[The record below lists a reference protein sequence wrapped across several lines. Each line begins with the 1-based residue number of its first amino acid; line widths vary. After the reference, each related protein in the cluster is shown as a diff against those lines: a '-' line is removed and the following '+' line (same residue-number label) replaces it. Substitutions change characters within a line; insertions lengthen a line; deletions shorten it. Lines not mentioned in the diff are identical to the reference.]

1 MVLDSY
7 RKNVD
12 SILEKIAKPFLIFK
26 PNTLSWA
33 AFVFAAFGGLFFYFG
48 GLFLILSFL
57 MILFNTLLDAVDGK
71 VARMRL
77 MTSRRGDFLDHLLDR
92 YADTAIIAGIMF
104 SAYTQP
110 VWGLLALTG
119 IYFTSYAGTHAL
131 AVTQKRDYGGLLGRA
146 DRLVLLIILPILQF
160 FDIHIYSYS
169 VTTIILIII
178 GVLGNITAVQ
188 RSYRTWR
195 KI

>member
-12 SILEKIAKPFLIFK
+12 NTLEKIARPFLIFK
-26 PNTLSWA
+26 PNTLTWT
-33 AFVFAAFGGLFFYFG
+33 AFAFAVLGGLFFYFG
-48 GLFLILSFL
+48 KIYLLLAFF
-57 MILFNTLLDAVDGK
+57 MILLNTILDAVDGK
-71 VARMRL
+71 VARMRNL
-77 MTSRRGDFLDHLLDR
+77 VSKRGDFLDHLLDR

-110 VWGLLALTG
+110 IWGFFALTG

-131 AVTQKRDYGGLLGRA
+131 AVTQQRDYGGILGRT
-146 DRLVLLIILPILQF
+146 DRLVLLIILPILQYF
-160 FDIHIYSYS
+160 NIHVFSYTI
-169 VTTIILIII
+169 TTIIMIII
-178 GVLGNITAVQ
+178 GVFGNITAVQ

>member
-12 SILEKIAKPFLIFK
+12 NILEKIARPFLIFK

-33 AFVFAAFGGLFFYFG
+33 AFVFAALGGLFFYLG
-48 GLFLILSFL
+48 HIYLLLSFL
-57 MILFNTLLDAVDGK
+57 MILLNTILDALDGK
-71 VARMRL
+71 VARMRN
-77 MTSRRGDFLDHLLDR
+77 MTSKRGDFLDHLLDR

-131 AVTQKRDYGGLLGRA
+131 AVTHQRDYGGLLGRA

-160 FDIHIYSYS
+160 FNIHLYAYSI
-169 VTTIILIII
+169 TTIILIII